1 MNEKK
6 ELTKE
11 DFIEEMT
18 KFEQVTANEILEV
31 LEKNKHILSVE
42 VLGLI
47 SIARVLINN
56 FVDEY
61 LMDTAVNYLTY
72 VAPEDDIPEAPDIVE
87 EEE

>member
-31 LEKNKHILSVE
+31 LEKNKHICWCCWP
-42 VLGLI
+42 
-47 SIARVLINN
+47 SICR
-56 FVDEY
+56 
-61 LMDTAVNYLTY
+61 
-72 VAPEDDIPEAPDIVE
+72 
-87 EEE
+87 

>member
-1 MNEKK
+1 MNEEK

-11 DFIEEMT
+11 DFIAEMT
-18 KFEQVTANEILEV
+18 KFEQITANEILEV
-31 LEKNKHILSVE
+31 LEKNKHIWSVA

-56 FVDEY
+56 FGDEF

-72 VAPEDDIPEAPDIVE
+72 KETNDTKDVEDIVE
-87 EEE
+87 EK